1 MSHKRT
7 FEELGAAFPLFD
19 APPTDALDFVP
30 EGECSMCGKRHAVC
44 FELGIGSDVVIECA
58 SCGAE
63 NGLDADDRCDGNCH
77 ACGAGIK
84 FPPIPEER
92 ILCCYTCLRTGR
104 AAITK
109 DTMFGM
115 ISFDQVVE
123 GLTHGVPKLKRS
135 DFDVVKTDSGWDR
148 VRLPKEMMLELVRT
162 PTYATIQGECW
173 QFCCRRPMVFIGT
186 WSRADFAARAP
197 DSNGQ
202 NFFKEVVQ
210 DVVPGLWEDQL
221 HDETG
226 VYVFRCPTCGRL
238 TGHWD
243 LA

>member
-1 MSHKRT
+1 
-7 FEELGAAFPLFD
+7 
-19 APPTDALDFVP
+19 
-30 EGECSMCGKRHAVC
+30 
-44 FELGIGSDVVIECA
+44 
-58 SCGAE
+58 
-63 NGLDADDRCDGNCH
+63 
-77 ACGAGIK
+77 
-84 FPPIPEER
+84 
-92 ILCCYTCLRTGR
+92 
-104 AAITK
+104 
-109 DTMFGM
+109 M

-135 DFDVVKTDSGWDR
+135 DFDVVKTGSGWDR

-202 NFFKEVVQ
+202 NLFNEVVQ

-238 TGHWD
+238 TAHWD